1 MQLEDK
7 DKRELLRIARSSIE
21 SVLRRSPDESNAA
34 QSGELLELRGVFVTL
49 RKKGELRGCI
59 GYGEPRFPLAQAVQ
73 EVAVKAAMEDPRFL
87 PLSLKELASTDIEIS
102 VLSALAKVD
111 DPQAIEVGKHGLVLD
126 AGFARGLLLPGV
138 PLEYHWTR
146 EEFLNHTATKA
157 GLPADIWRTGQVR
170 IYSFTTETFSDT
182 ELQHVQ

>member
-59 GYGEPRFPLAQAVQ
+59 GCVEPRFPLAQAVQ

-87 PLSLKELASTDIEIS
+87 PLSLKEL
-102 VLSALAKVD
+102 K
-111 DPQAIEVGKHGLVLD
+111 P
-126 AGFARGLLLPGV
+126 V
-138 PLEYHWTR
+138 PNQR
-146 EEFLNHTATKA
+146 
-157 GLPADIWRTGQVR
+157 IVTGR
-170 IYSFTTETFSDT
+170 Y
-182 ELQHVQ
+182 